1 MEVDGVVCVIRICGK
16 IFESVVCLMDV
27 KEMILE
33 VIYLK
38 MKEKCCIYDSVCK
51 GGWMN
56 VCWVL
61 NFRKLVCDVEVRN
74 FYFYI
79 LEFICIVCVE
89 FLKCE

>member
-1 MEVDGVVCVIRICGK
+1 MELINYRNLVCEELQYLLMEVDGVVCVIRICGK

-56 VCWVL
+56 VC
-61 NFRKLVCDVEVRN
+61 
-74 FYFYI
+74 
-79 LEFICIVCVE
+79 
-89 FLKCE
+89 